1 MRTLYYFYI
10 ALAVI
15 SAVLVLDQVWVGALD
30 KAIFFKLLIT
40 LGVIGGVAVAIQLIR
55 DELIQ
60 QKQDRD
66 DKFSN

>member
-1 MRTLYYFYI
+1 MRNLYYFYI

-15 SAVLVLDQVWVGALD
+15 SALLVLDQVWVGALD

-40 LGVIGGVAVAIQLIR
+40 IGILGGVAVAIQLIR